1 MPGCREP
8 HVESALVYGIRPGG
22 LLVFVPAYHL
32 RGAVHLTDR
41 RGTVVAPLTGD
52 DDNYSTDAFARAG
65 RRSLRL
71 EQGAQRHHGRD
82 LVCAHGCRQR
92 STEM

>member
-1 MPGCREP
+1 M
-8 HVESALVYGIRPGG
+8 YGIRPGG

-41 RGTVVAPLTGD
+41 RGAVVAPLTD
-52 DDNYSTDAFARAG
+52 DDNDDNADAFARAA

-71 EQGAQRHHGRD
+71 EEGVLHQLTSLQRLQ
-82 LVCAHGCRQR
+82 LVVTDRGG
-92 STEM
+92 